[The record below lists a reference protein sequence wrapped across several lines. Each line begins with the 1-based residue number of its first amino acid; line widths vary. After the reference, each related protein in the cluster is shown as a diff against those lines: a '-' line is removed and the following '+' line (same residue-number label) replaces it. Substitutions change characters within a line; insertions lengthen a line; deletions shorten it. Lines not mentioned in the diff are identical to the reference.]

1 MKLVKKLFNLIQVS
15 FVWLIICSF
24 IIIEAQENNG
34 LVGEWVESIND
45 NEFTFHFMEGNRL
58 EIVINSNDGESY
70 ITHNGNY
77 FIDNKKLPNTI
88 DLRNISN
95 YTGPLFGIL
104 KIIDSN
110 TIQISKFSN
119 KWRFRP
125 LSFDKNTT
133 LIFHRKTTKGNIKWS
148 P

>member
-70 ITHNGNY
+70 ITHKGNY
-77 FIDNKKLPNTI
+77 FIDN
-88 DLRNISN
+88 NI
-95 YTGPLFGIL
+95 
-104 KIIDSN
+104 
-110 TIQISKFSN
+110 
-119 KWRFRP
+119 
-125 LSFDKNTT
+125 
-133 LIFHRKTTKGNIKWS
+133 
-148 P
+148 

>member
-1 MKLVKKLFNLIQVS
+1 MKLVKKLFNLIKVS

-24 IIIEAQENNG
+24 IIVEAQEYNG
-34 LVGEWVESIND
+34 LVGEWVVSKND
-45 NEFTFHFMEGNRL
+45 NKFTFHFMDGNRL
-58 EIVINSNDGESY
+58 EIVIKSNDGESY
-70 ITHNGNY
+70 ITHKGNY

-110 TIQISKFSN
+110 TIWISKFSN
-119 KWRFRP
+119 KWRLRP
-125 LSFDKNTT
+125 ISFDKNST
-133 LIFHRKTTKGNIKWS
+133 LLFHRKTTQGNTKWS